1 MRLLMW
7 RLQRNIQGLLVE
19 ENQLEG
25 LVYQSVLSWD
35 SVGHMSLIAQLEEVF
50 EIMID
55 TDDIIDLSSYIKGK
69 EIINKYGI
77 QL

>member
-1 MRLLMW
+1 MTNLEKY
-7 RLQRNIQGLLVE
+7 NNAFIEGLLVE
-19 ENQLEG
+19 ENQLED

-50 EIMID
+50 DIMID